1 MYMVEVKER
10 KAIRVWVTNRVGELA
25 KVLAPIAE
33 AKINVEVINAATLN
47 DAGYLT
53 LVTDNNQKA
62 LKLWEDANLTVKE
75 VDLVA
80 VGVPNRAGELAAI
93 ANRLSRAGIDISS
106 LCSAGLVDNQYWVL
120 LTTANNAE
128 AIRAIRA

>member
-1 MYMVEVKER
+1 MTEVKER
-10 KAIRVWVTNRVGELA
+10 KAIRVWAQNCVGELA

-62 LKLWEDANLTVKE
+62 LELWENANLTVKE
-75 VDLVA
+75 VDVVA
-80 VGVPNRAGELAAI
+80 VGIPNKPGELAAV
-93 ANRLSRAGIDISS
+93 ADRLSRARIGISS
-106 LCSAGLVDNQYWVL
+106 LCSAGLTGNQYWVL
-120 LTTANNAE
+120 LTTDNNAE
-128 AIRAIRA
+128 AIRAIRS